1 MKAQGLDKI
10 IETPD
15 SAVQQPYSEFSV
27 ELNNLAKCNIQITGA
42 AFKKIKVKM
51 CHNMQCHYK

>member
-15 SAVQQPYSEFSV
+15 SAVQRPYSEFSV
-27 ELNNLAKCNIQITGA
+27 ELNNLAKCNIQIAGA
-42 AFKKIKVKM
+42 AVFFFK
-51 CHNMQCHYK
+51 